1 MAPET
6 PLHLDEYY
14 NGLKGIN
21 KRKYSYTEKPKSFKQ
36 SLKDMFFPQ
45 IRNPSRK
52 IVKVKK
58 PNPYSS
64 TLKPFNFKFPSQK
77 KTEDLFPYKFLK
89 PIQNPN
95 YRYIEEVPRST
106 IAKTI
111 DIENKID
118 KQLVSPTDPEVD
130 LQGRGLLITRASLDL
145 DLDLDRY
152 LVQMIIVI
160 TCRSGVSVSA
170 SSDECGS
177 RSGGGSAHCPHL
189 LGEHDQRGAGA
200 QAQVGQAGGQHCLR

>member
-1 MAPET
+1 MVSLETADGTESPERTSDTKIFRNKLLTNRDSLSHMWTSGTLKLLTMIIKYFLQVNMAPET
-6 PLHLDEYY
+6 PLNLDQYY
-14 NGLKGIN
+14 NGLKSIN

-45 IRNPSRK
+45 VRNPSRK

-118 KQLVSPTDPEVD
+118 KQLVSPTDPEVN
-130 LQGRGLLITRASLDL
+130 LQGKGQPKEFLSNFISE
-145 DLDLDRY
+145 
-152 LVQMIIVI
+152 IINF
-160 TCRSGVSVSA
+160 S
-170 SSDECGS
+170 
-177 RSGGGSAHCPHL
+177 
-189 LGEHDQRGAGA
+189 
-200 QAQVGQAGGQHCLR
+200 

>member
-45 IRNPSRK
+45 VRNPSRK

-95 YRYIEEVPRST
+95 S
-106 IAKTI
+106 
-111 DIENKID
+111 KIIRRTGY
-118 KQLVSPTDPEVD
+118 TDLACTKPE
-130 LQGRGLLITRASLDL
+130 
-145 DLDLDRY
+145 
-152 LVQMIIVI
+152 
-160 TCRSGVSVSA
+160 TCVLTN
-170 SSDECGS
+170 S
-177 RSGGGSAHCPHL
+177 RS
-189 LGEHDQRGAGA
+189 
-200 QAQVGQAGGQHCLR
+200 